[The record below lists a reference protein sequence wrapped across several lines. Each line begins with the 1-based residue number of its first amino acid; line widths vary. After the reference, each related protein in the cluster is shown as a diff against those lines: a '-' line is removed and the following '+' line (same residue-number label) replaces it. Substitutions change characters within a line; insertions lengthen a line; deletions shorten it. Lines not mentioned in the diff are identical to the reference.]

1 MVHNND
7 SIVRCDSKMEDILVE
22 NADIVSKFKFFETY
36 KPDEKEKKKF
46 RITPPRDGVAKVSN
60 VFIKNVCFIFVDDTN
75 IGMGCCGET

>member
-1 MVHNND
+1 MTSFQLLQMVISND
-7 SIVRCDSKMEDILVE
+7 SIVRCDSKMDDILVE

-60 VFIKNVCFIFVDDTN
+60 VLVFAECLF
-75 IGMGCCGET
+75 

>member
-1 MVHNND
+1 
-7 SIVRCDSKMEDILVE
+7 MEDILVE

-60 VFIKNVCFIFVDDTN
+60 VFIRNVFVTFLWVLWDVANYNEIFLTFK
-75 IGMGCCGET
+75 

>member
-1 MVHNND
+1 MVLNND

-60 VFIKNVCFIFVDDTN
+60 VFFKNNCFIFVGGTKF
-75 IGMGCCGET
+75 GTGFCGET

>member
-1 MVHNND
+1 MD
-7 SIVRCDSKMEDILVE
+7 DILVE

-60 VFIKNVCFIFVDDTN
+60 VLVLKNVFVDKLLVE
-75 IGMGCCGET
+75 M